1 MRAQDDNEHGRPMTI
16 STLAELVAPLSEDA
30 FRERLRTRTIALQQ
44 SMGSQRLN
52 GLPDWTA
59 LRGLLRSGK
68 LKPGDFRVRA
78 RDELVPELFYFAKGD
93 ARPDAVESLL
103 DKNASVIF
111 RHLERHFPALDALCR
126 DIASR
131 TGERCFVDGI
141 VQTGPGG
148 ALGFHYD
155 VEDMLVLQVE
165 GSKRWR
171 IHDTALAHPVVTGPV
186 DGAAA
191 GTALFDDV
199 LTPGDT
205 LLVPAGFT
213 HHCDNGPGSR
223 PGRSLHL
230 SVCLVPDTGY
240 YAVKALLPALAE
252 DPLFR
257 QPLSRERDPTARAEL
272 EAQLRQRLADA
283 LGRASWRDPD
293 DSKDKY

>member
-1 MRAQDDNEHGRPMTI
+1 MTI

-30 FRERLRTRTIALQQ
+30 FHERLRTRTIALQQ
-44 SMGSQRLN
+44 SSDAERLK
-52 GLPDWTA
+52 GLPDWPA
-59 LRGLLRSGK
+59 LRALLRSGT

-78 RDELVPELFYFAKGD
+78 RDELVPELFYFIKGKAK
-93 ARPDAVESLL
+93 PDAVESLL

-111 RHLERHFPALDALCR
+111 RRLERHFPALDALCR

-131 TGERCFVDGI
+131 TGELCFVDGI

-171 IHDTALAHPVVTGPV
+171 IHDTALAHPVETGPV
-186 DGAAA
+186 DSAAVMS
-191 GTALFDDV
+191 GTSTALFDDV
-199 LTPGDT
+199 LNPGDT

-213 HHCDNGPGSR
+213 HHCDNGAGPS

-240 YAVKALLPALAE
+240 YAVKAMLPSLAR

-257 QPLSRERDPTARAEL
+257 RPLSRERDPTARAEL
-272 EAQLRQRLADA
+272 EAQLRQRLAEA

-293 DSKDKY
+293 GSKDKY